1 MLLHVAPL
9 LMQAPAALFL
19 LVVVGTLTAVLGML
33 AMWAQTNVKRTL
45 AWSTVSQMGFMMVQ
59 FGLAAFPAAVLH
71 LLGHGPYKARAFLR
85 TGELPPPA
93 APPAKLAPGATL
105 GLTLLG
111 TLVALPALALAVVVV
126 GLEPLTSPGKIALL
140 GIVGLALGQG
150 WVVCFQAS
158 PAAGRHPFRPVL
170 AALGLTFG
178 GACFA
183 VGLYHAAVL
192 FYAPVFGALPTPIGW
207 AAWLTA
213 ALPLAAMVALTIFY
227 PLLAVWRTTAAGR
240 AFAVHA
246 AHGFYFGIL
255 ADRIVARIWSD
266 APLTPMQTVKGEMQH
281 SAHGVP
287 MHSGTPANVDDA
299 TGNGMKGAQ
308 RASTD

>member
-1 MLLHVAPL
+1 VQSPPALL
-9 LMQAPAALFL
+9 L
-19 LVVVGTLTAVLGML
+19 LVFVGTITAALGML

-59 FGLAAFPAAVLH
+59 FGLAVFPAAVLH
-71 LLGHGPYKARAFLR
+71 LIGHGLYKARAFLR

-111 TLVALPALALAVVVV
+111 TLAALPALALAAVVV
-126 GLEPLTSPGKIALL
+126 GFEPLTSPGKIALL

-150 WVVCFQAS
+150 WVVCFQAA
-158 PAAGRHPFRPVL
+158 PAAGRRPFMPLL

-178 GACFA
+178 GAFFA
-183 VGLYHAAVL
+183 VALYHGAAL

-207 AAWLTA
+207 TAWLTA
-213 ALPLAAMVALTIFY
+213 ALPLAVMFALTVFY

-246 AHGFYFGIL
+246 AHGFYLGIL
-255 ADRIVARIWSD
+255 ADRIVARIWND
-266 APLTPMQTVKGEMQH
+266 APVLPVQTVNGEMQN

-287 MHSGTPANVDDA
+287 MHSGAPANVDDA
-299 TGNGMKGAQ
+299 TGIGMKGAQ